1 MHGCEQNIPYCRVS
15 FSFLP
20 KRGQNERLYG
30 LLGGGGGGGGQAN
43 ICVQSMMQT
52 RGWWNLGL
60 FSHKHNLPFMC
71 HSSLY
76 IIE

>member
-15 FSFLP
+15 FSFLS

-30 LLGGGGGGGGQAN
+30 LLGGGGGQTN

-52 RGWWNLGL
+52 RGSRGMPGGN
-60 FSHKHNLPFMC
+60 FDFFRHNLVESGTVFAQT
-71 HSSLY
+71 
-76 IIE
+76 